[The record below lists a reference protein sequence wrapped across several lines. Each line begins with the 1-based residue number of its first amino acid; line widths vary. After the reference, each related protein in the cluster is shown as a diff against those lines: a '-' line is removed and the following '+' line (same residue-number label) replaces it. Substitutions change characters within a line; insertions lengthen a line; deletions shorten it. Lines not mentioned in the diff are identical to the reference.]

1 MLARVSTGAQGI
13 ASYLETGR
21 KKGREFERDLIDE
34 RITLDGD
41 LEITDAIIDG
51 IKTAQDGDSRYL
63 HITLGFSED
72 FTYAE
77 DCSDNEVNFQKMK
90 AVTQV
95 YRDALLSAYDPSEYA
110 FYAEAHI
117 PKVTHEINES
127 TGEYHKRLPHVHIV
141 IPMRNL
147 ESGKYLNPFG
157 YGKATMDYAEAI
169 QEKINADFK
178 LKSPQASKRAEPM
191 AEHPLAKHNDQ
202 FSEQTPKQLR
212 EAIQK
217 LVISGEVQSFDALVK
232 VAQSYGE
239 VKIRQGKEGDY
250 INIKPSWAE
259 KGINLK
265 ELTSSTFNVNL
276 GQPKT
281 SIEPSKDYDA
291 IVQYWTRRAALE
303 ARYITSGNRKI
314 YKTLDEAGKTELL
327 SRKQAETRQRL
338 TPPKEHINDRPD
350 YTKQQTI
357 DLLHN
362 VGVLQSNFAKIR
374 RKGAPRPIA
383 SLRNLPRLDLVHKRD
398 YAAMLLQSNAPDRMG
413 SRSHAGTHLRWAR
426 AFDSRTIGE
435 GDIKEPKTLSVAGAL
450 KKLETPIKV
459 DADKLKNET
468 SPTMVLTDAVK
479 RFGIELEDY
488 VITNAKDGTPRIR
501 HKDKHYNL
509 GDFYTK
515 HLGIPWEQA
524 QRILTECHNAT
535 LSNNIPAPDQSLWK
549 SFTVWRDR
557 DYREAT
563 EKKNAIRLK
572 LRTEL
577 VAVRNQYKALKLN
590 SKKHAAADRQAILA
604 KGRAEQIIKAAE
616 LKRLDQE
623 AIEEAKRPSRNTLY
637 RQFLNQLAGQGN
649 LNALEELRRIAPP
662 DTGRGDTISGHKSKT
677 VLPLPSYK
685 VDYSGKVTYFK
696 DETAVVTDSVNGV
709 SVVNAEPNA
718 YDIALKVAVA
728 RYGKDLTFNGDQLFM
743 KNMLA
748 AARNSGM
755 DLVIRNADK
764 PREAPVIIQKQVKNV
779 SR

>member
-1 MLARVSTGAQGI
+1 MLARVSAGAQGI

-41 LEITDAIIDG
+41 LEITDAIIDS
-51 IKTAQDGDSRYL
+51 IKTAQEGDSRYL

-77 DCSDNEVNFQKMK
+77 DCADNEVNFKKMRE
-90 AVTQV
+90 VTQA
-95 YRDALLSAYDPSEYA
+95 YRDTLMSAYDPSEYA

-127 TGEYHKRLPHVHIV
+127 TGEYNKRLPHVHIV

-147 ESGKYLNPFG
+147 ENGKYLNPFG

-178 LKSPQASKRAEPM
+178 LKSPQASKRVEPI
-191 AEHPLAKHNDQ
+191 ETHPLAKHNDQ
-202 FSEQTPKQLR
+202 FSEKTPKQLK
-212 EAIQK
+212 ETIQK
-217 LVISGEVQSFDALVK
+217 LVTSGEIQNFDDLVK
-232 VAQSYGE
+232 VAESYGE

-265 ELTSSTFNVNL
+265 ELTSNTFNVNV

-281 SIEPSKDYDA
+281 PIEPSKDYDA
-291 IVQYWTRRAALE
+291 IVQHWTKRAALE
-303 ARYITSGNRKI
+303 ARYVTSGNRKI

-327 SRKQAETRQRL
+327 NRKQAETTQRL
-338 TPPKEHINDRPD
+338 TPPTEHKNDRPD
-350 YTKQQTI
+350 YTKEQSI
-357 DLLHN
+357 DLIHN
-362 VGVLQSNFAKIR
+362 VGVLQSNFAKVR
-374 RKGAPRPIA
+374 RKGAPQPIT

-413 SRSHAGTHLRWAR
+413 SSSHAGTHLRWAR
-426 AFDSRTIGE
+426 TFDSGTIGE
-435 GDIKEPKTLSVAGAL
+435 GGIKEPKTLSVVGTL
-450 KKLETPIKV
+450 KKLETPMNI

-479 RFGIELEDY
+479 RFGIKLEDY
-488 VITNAKDGTPRIR
+488 SITNAKDGAPRIR
-501 HKDKHYNL
+501 HKDKNYNL

-515 HLGIPWEQA
+515 HIGIPWEQA

-535 LSNNIPAPDQSLWK
+535 LSNNIPPPDKSLWK
-549 SFTVWRDR
+549 SFAVWRDR

-563 EKKNAIRLK
+563 EKKNVVRAK
-572 LRTEL
+572 LRTDL

-604 KGRAEQIIKAAE
+604 KGRAEQIIKTAE

-623 AIEEAKRPSRNTLY
+623 AIEDAKRPSRNTLY
-637 RQFLNQLAGQGN
+637 RQFLNQLASQGN
-649 LNALEELRRIAPP
+649 LHALEELRRIAPP
-662 DTGRGDTISGHKSKT
+662 ETEGGDTISGNKSKT

-696 DETAVVTDSVNGV
+696 DEMAVVTDSTKGV

-743 KNMLA
+743 KNMLV